1 MSAVVCPKCGSGS
14 IVSALDEAP
23 GAVTNWV
30 KCLICAKRFD
40 PTTVAKVVDD
50 VATIKQAFDD
60 WEAERAGDHDVE
72 DSVEASMGDEELD
85 VFDDRDDP
93 DRQDSLSDLA
103 MKDERVRR
111 GGSKERTMSRGWTP
125 ERRAKFMATM
135 QAKRGGR
142 GRQKKAQAAVENV
155 PAIIA
160 TKPARW
166 NAAAISTWPFT
177 PCSRRI
183 ACTWLQRID
192 SLAFLRDMRRPA
204 PCEAESSERGS
215 PFPSTR

>member
-14 IVSALDEAP
+14 IVSAFDDAP
-23 GAVTNWV
+23 AGVTNWV

-160 TKPARW
+160 TKPARAVKLSKAPMVM
-166 NAAAISTWPFT
+166 NGHALTLSDHAIE
-177 PCSRRI
+177 RV
-183 ACTWLQRID
+183 QHD
-192 SLAFLRDMRRPA
+192 LATL
-204 PCEAESSERGS
+204 ERAKEIVAS
-215 PFPSTR
+215 YA